1 MRYGLPYKGSKNSI
15 AKWII
20 SQLPS
25 AETFVDLFFGGGAVT
40 HAALLSGKY
49 KRFIINDI
57 DARLPKLFLECAYGK
72 HTVDNHPEWISREDF
87 HRLKDSDAY
96 VALVWSFG
104 NNGKDYIYG
113 EDIEQFKHDYHEA
126 VYFGDLSGLRRYG
139 YKLTPSTEKTVYGR
153 YLDYQ
158 RQIKQQMPNIQLEV
172 ATRQIKIESLQ
183 RLQSLQSLQRLQSLQ
198 SLQSYGT
205 TYENVPIPP
214 NSLIYCDIPYSDTDC
229 GGYWGGD
236 FDHDAFY
243 EWALQQDNIFI
254 SEYKMPM
261 NFVEIANIEKTVL
274 CGAQNTNT
282 ATERLYTNRRTYD
295 RMSQRQKDVI
305 ASNLATQISL
315 FDYAF
320 NPYQD

>member
-1 MRYGLPYKGSKNSI
+1 MRYGLPYKGSKNQI
-15 AKWII
+15 AKWLID
-20 SQLPS
+20 QLPP

-57 DARLPKLFLECAYGK
+57 DERLPKLFLECAYGK
-72 HTVDNHPEWISREDF
+72 HTVDNHTEWISREDF

-113 EDIEQFKHDYHEA
+113 EDIEDMKHAYHDA
-126 VYFGDLSGLRRYG
+126 VYLDDTSLLEPWG
-139 YKLTPSTEKTVYGR
+139 YKITSTHQKAVYDR
-153 YLDYQ
+153 YLEFNRQIKAVSRSDLDSIQ
-158 RQIKQQMPNIQLEV
+158 RQIE
-172 ATRQIKIESLQ
+172 IE
-183 RLQSLQSLQRLQSLQ
+183 RLQSLQSLQSLQRLQ

-214 NSLIYCDIPYSDTDC
+214 NSLIYCDIPYADTNC
-229 GGYWGGD
+229 GKYDG
-236 FDHDAFY
+236 FKHDLFY

-254 SEYKMPM
+254 SEYTMPS
-261 NFVEIANIEKTVL
+261 NFIEIANTEKVVL
-274 CGAQNTNT
+274 SAANGNSNT

>member
-25 AETFVDLFFGGGAVT
+25 ADTFVDLFFGGGAVT

-49 KRFIINDI
+49 KRFIVNDI
-57 DARLPKLFLECAYGK
+57 DARLPKLFLECIRGE
-72 HTVDNHPEWISREDF
+72 HTVENHTEFISREEF
-87 HRLKDSDAY
+87 EAQKDTDIY
-96 VALVWSFG
+96 TALVWSFG
-104 NNGKDYIYG
+104 NNKTGYIYG
-113 EDIEQFKHDYHEA
+113 KDVEDFKKQLHRAVFDGNADGLSSYGFSIKVRGNSPTERYRVIREQIKAQRPQRFQIEHEA
-126 VYFGDLSGLRRYG
+126 
-139 YKLTPSTEKTVYGR
+139 
-153 YLDYQ
+153 
-158 RQIKQQMPNIQLEV
+158 LE
-172 ATRQIKIESLQ
+172 
-183 RLQSLQSLQRLQSLQ
+183 RLQALEALERLQALER
-198 SLQSYGT
+198 LEALGADYR
-205 TYENVPIPP
+205 NIKIPP

-229 GGYWGGD
+229 GGYGGGD

-261 NFVEIANIEKTVL
+261 NFIEIANIEKTVL
-274 CGAQNTNT
+274 CGVQNTNT

>member
-1 MRYGLPYKGSKNSI
+1 MRYGLPYKGSKNQI
-15 AKWII
+15 AKWLID
-20 SQLPS
+20 QLPP

-57 DARLPKLFLECAYGK
+57 DERLPKLFLECIRGE
-72 HTVDNHPEWISREDF
+72 HTVENHTEFISREEF
-87 HRLKDSDAY
+87 ERKKDADIY
-96 VALVWSFG
+96 TALVWSFG
-104 NNGKDYIYG
+104 NNKTGYIYG
-113 EDIEQFKHDYHEA
+113 KDVEDFKKQLHRA
-126 VYFGDLSGLRRYG
+126 VFEGNADGLTNYGFNVKIGGNSPTERYRVI
-139 YKLTPSTEKTVYGR
+139 KP
-153 YLDYQ
+153 
-158 RQIKQQMPNIQLEV
+158 QIKRQKAERFQTELQNLE
-172 ATRQIKIESLQ
+172 ALNRLEALE
-183 RLQSLQSLQRLQSLQ
+183 RLQSLEALERLQAFGADYRDIQ
-198 SLQSYGT
+198 
-205 TYENVPIPP
+205 IPP

-229 GGYWGGD
+229 GGYGGGN
-236 FDHDAFY
+236 FDHGAFY

-261 NFVEIANIEKTVL
+261 NFIEIANVEKTVL
-274 CGAQNTNT
+274 CGVQNTNT

>member
-1 MRYGLPYKGSKNSI
+1 MRYGLPYKGSKNQI
-15 AKWII
+15 AKWLID
-20 SQLPS
+20 QLPP

-57 DARLPKLFLECAYGK
+57 DERLPKLFLECIRGE
-72 HTVDNHPEWISREDF
+72 HTIENHTEFVSREEF
-87 HRLKDSDAY
+87 ERKKDADIY
-96 VALVWSFG
+96 TALVWSFG
-104 NNGKDYIYG
+104 NNKTGYIYG
-113 EDIEQFKHDYHEA
+113 KDVEDFKKQLHRA
-126 VYFGDLSGLRRYG
+126 VFEGFADGLATYGFNIKISGNSPTERYRVI
-139 YKLTPSTEKTVYGR
+139 KP
-153 YLDYQ
+153 
-158 RQIKQQMPNIQLEV
+158 QIKRQKAERFQTELQNFEALNRLE
-172 ATRQIKIESLQ
+172 ALE
-183 RLQSLQSLQRLQSLQ
+183 RLQSLEALERLQTFGADYRDIQ
-198 SLQSYGT
+198 
-205 TYENVPIPP
+205 IPP

-229 GGYWGGD
+229 GGYGGGA
-236 FDHDAFY
+236 FDHNAFY

-261 NFVEIANIEKTVL
+261 NFIEIANIEKTVL
-274 CGAQNTNT
+274 CGVQNTNT

>member
-20 SQLPS
+20 SQLPP

-49 KRFIINDI
+49 KRFIVNDI

-72 HTVDNHPEWISREDF
+72 HTVDNHPEWISREEF
-87 HRLKDSDAY
+87 HRRKETDAY

-104 NNGKDYIYG
+104 NNCKDYIYG
-113 EDIEQFKHDYHEA
+113 EDIEQFKHDYHKA

-139 YKLTPSTEKTVYGR
+139 YKLAPSTEKTVYGR

-172 ATRQIKIESLQ
+172 ATRQIEIE
-183 RLQSLQSLQRLQSLQ
+183 RLQ

-214 NSLIYCDIPYSDTDC
+214 NSLIYCDIPYADTNC
-229 GGYWGGD
+229 GKYDG
-236 FDHDAFY
+236 FKHDLFY

-254 SEYKMPM
+254 SEYTMPS
-261 NFVEIANIEKTVL
+261 NFIEIANAEKIVL
-274 CGAQNTNT
+274 SAANGNSNT

>member
-25 AETFVDLFFGGGAVT
+25 ADTFVDLFFGGGAVT

-49 KRFIINDI
+49 KQFIINDI

-72 HTVDNHPEWISREDF
+72 HTVENHSEWVSREEF
-87 HRLKDSDAY
+87 ERKKDADIY
-96 VALVWSFG
+96 TALVWSFG
-104 NNGKDYIYG
+104 NNKTGYIYG
-113 EDIEQFKHDYHEA
+113 KDVEDFKKQLHRA
-126 VYFGDLSGLRRYG
+126 VFEGFADGLASYGFNIKISGNSPTERYRAI
-139 YKLTPSTEKTVYGR
+139 KP
-153 YLDYQ
+153 
-158 RQIKQQMPNIQLEV
+158 QIKRQKAERFQTELQNLE
-172 ATRQIKIESLQ
+172 ALNRLEALE
-183 RLQSLQSLQRLQSLQ
+183 RLQTFGVDYRDIK
-198 SLQSYGT
+198 
-205 TYENVPIPP
+205 IPP

-229 GGYWGGD
+229 GGYGGGA
-236 FDHDAFY
+236 FDHNAFY

-261 NFVEIANIEKTVL
+261 NFIEIANIEKTVL
-274 CGAQNTNT
+274 CGVQNTNT
-282 ATERLYTNRRTYD
+282 AVERLYTNRRTYD

>member
-20 SQLPS
+20 SQLPT

-49 KRFIINDI
+49 KRFIVNDI
-57 DARLPKLFLECAYGK
+57 DARLPKLFLECIRGE
-72 HTVDNHPEWISREDF
+72 HTVENHTEFISREEF
-87 HRLKDSDAY
+87 EARKDADIY
-96 VALVWSFG
+96 TALVWSFG
-104 NNGKDYIYG
+104 NNKTGYIYG
-113 EDIEQFKHDYHEA
+113 KEVEDFKKQLHRAVFEGFADGLASYGFNIKISGNSPTERYRAIREQIKAQRPQRFQIEHEA
-126 VYFGDLSGLRRYG
+126 
-139 YKLTPSTEKTVYGR
+139 
-153 YLDYQ
+153 
-158 RQIKQQMPNIQLEV
+158 LE
-172 ATRQIKIESLQ
+172 
-183 RLQSLQSLQRLQSLQ
+183 RLQALERLEAF
-198 SLQSYGT
+198 GT
-205 TYENVPIPP
+205 DYRDIKIPP

-229 GGYWGGD
+229 GGYGGGN

-261 NFVEIANIEKTVL
+261 NFIEIANIEKTVL
-274 CGAQNTNT
+274 CGVQNTNT
-282 ATERLYTNRRTYD
+282 AIERLYTNHRTYD

>member
-15 AKWII
+15 AEWLVR
-20 SQLPS
+20 QLPY
-25 AETFVDLFFGGGAVT
+25 ADTFVDLFFGGGAVT

-57 DARLPKLFLECAYGK
+57 DERLPKLFLECIRGE
-72 HTVDNHPEWISREDF
+72 HTVENHTEFISREEF
-87 HRLKDSDAY
+87 ERKKDADIY
-96 VALVWSFG
+96 TALVWSFG
-104 NNGKDYIYG
+104 NNKTGYIYG
-113 EDIEQFKHDYHEA
+113 KDVEDFKKQLHRA
-126 VYFGDLSGLRRYG
+126 VFEGFADGLASYGFNIKISGNSPTERYRVI
-139 YKLTPSTEKTVYGR
+139 KP
-153 YLDYQ
+153 
-158 RQIKQQMPNIQLEV
+158 QIKRQKAERFQTELQNLE
-172 ATRQIKIESLQ
+172 ALNRLEALE
-183 RLQSLQSLQRLQSLQ
+183 RLQAFGADYRDIH
-198 SLQSYGT
+198 
-205 TYENVPIPP
+205 IPH
-214 NSLIYCDIPYSDTDC
+214 NSLIYCDIPYGDTDC
-229 GGYWGGD
+229 SGYGGGA
-236 FDHDAFY
+236 FDHNAFY

-261 NFVEIANIEKTVL
+261 NFIEIANVEKSVL
-274 CGAQNTNT
+274 CGTDNSAT

>member
-15 AKWII
+15 AEWLVR
-20 SQLPS
+20 QLPY
-25 AETFVDLFFGGGAVT
+25 ADTFVDLFFGGVAVT

-57 DARLPKLFLECAYGK
+57 DERLPKLFLECIRGE
-72 HTVDNHPEWISREDF
+72 HTVENHTEFISREEF
-87 HRLKDSDAY
+87 ERKKDADIY
-96 VALVWSFG
+96 TALVWSFG
-104 NNGKDYIYG
+104 NNKTGYIYG
-113 EDIEQFKHDYHEA
+113 KDVEDFKKQLHRA
-126 VYFGDLSGLRRYG
+126 VFEGFADGLASYGFNIKISGNSPTERYRVI
-139 YKLTPSTEKTVYGR
+139 KP
-153 YLDYQ
+153 
-158 RQIKQQMPNIQLEV
+158 QIKRQKAERFQTELQNLE
-172 ATRQIKIESLQ
+172 ALNRLEALE
-183 RLQSLQSLQRLQSLQ
+183 RLQAFGADYRDIH
-198 SLQSYGT
+198 
-205 TYENVPIPP
+205 IPH
-214 NSLIYCDIPYSDTDC
+214 NSLIYCDIPYGDTDC
-229 GGYWGGD
+229 SGYGGGA
-236 FDHDAFY
+236 FDHNAFY

-261 NFVEIANIEKTVL
+261 NFIEIANVEKSVL
-274 CGAQNTNT
+274 CGTDNSAT

>member
-20 SQLPS
+20 SQLPT

-96 VALVWSFG
+96 VTLVWSFG

-113 EDIEQFKHDYHEA
+113 KDIEQFKHDYHEA
-126 VYFGDLSGLRRYG
+126 VYFGNLSGLRRYG
-139 YKLTPSTEKTVYGR
+139 YKLTPSTVKTVYGR

-172 ATRQIKIESLQ
+172 ATRQIEIERLQ
-183 RLQSLQSLQRLQSLQ
+183 R
-198 SLQSYGT
+198 LQSYGT

-214 NSLIYCDIPYSDTDC
+214 NSLIYCDIPYADTKC
-229 GGYWGGD
+229 GKYDG
-236 FDHDAFY
+236 FDSERFH
-243 EWALQQDNIFI
+243 EWARQQSNIFI
-254 SEYKMPM
+254 SEYNMPDD
-261 NFVEIANIEKTVL
+261 FIVVDEVEKTVL
-274 CGAQNTNT
+274 SAANGNSQKAV
-282 ATERLYTNRRTYD
+282 ERLYTNEKTYRHMTD
-295 RMSQRQKDVI
+295 RQKRLI
-305 ASNLATQISL
+305 ALNGAQQLTL
-315 FDYAF
+315 FD
-320 NPYQD
+320 